1 MSLLHTLDLVD
12 LIIAVV
18 LTAAASAA
26 IAWSSFRKELRR
38 RCLVPSGESQV
49 VRTERRPVTLTATR
63 RMSPQ
68 TYLDLA
74 ARYGKYPETLG
85 LWMAEKMITADAG
98 ELAKLSRVTVAR
110 DPKRDEY
117 VFRMTLIV
125 VPAENEVTDDG

>member
-1 MSLLHTLDLVD
+1 MSVLHNLDLLD

-18 LTAAASAA
+18 LAAAASAA

-49 VRTERRPVTLTATR
+49 VRAERRPVTLTATR

-68 TYLDLA
+68 MYLDLSVQFPNA
-74 ARYGKYPETLG
+74 FGP
-85 LWMAEKMITADAG
+85 WMAEKMICADAG
-98 ELAKLSRVTVAR
+98 ELAKLARVTVAR